1 MESKVHQERRGDMF
15 LQLFGSNLAQQMT
28 SAEIGLLPL
37 IYQLDSTA
45 TRRYNKQSNP
55 VVSKPKMAVQ

>member
-1 MESKVHQERRGDMF
+1 MF